1 MIEKHGIP
9 AVLLTAMTSMALA
22 AGANRIRS
30 SGLIPH
36 PVGDPDRGPEEE
48 AAWRRDQVGKALAA
62 AAATIDEAR
71 IFADW

>member
-1 MIEKHGIP
+1 MIEKRGIP

-22 AGANRIRS
+22 AGANRIRA

-36 PVGDPDRGPEEE
+36 PAGDPSRAPGEE
-48 AAWRRDQVGKALAA
+48 AAWRLEQVRGALAA
-62 AAATIDEAR
+62 AAATIEEAH

>member
-1 MIEKHGIP
+1 MIEKRGIP

-22 AGANRIRS
+22 AGANRIRA

-36 PVGDPDRGPEEE
+36 PAGDPSRGPAEE
-48 AAWRRDQVGKALAA
+48 AAWRLGQVRGALSAV
-62 AAATIDEAR
+62 AATIEEAH

>member
-1 MIEKHGIP
+1 MIEARGIP

-36 PVGDPDRGPEEE
+36 PAGDPSRGPAEE
-48 AAWRRDQVGKALAA
+48 AAWRREQVRRALEA

>member
-1 MIEKHGIP
+1 MIEKRGIP

-22 AGANRIRS
+22 AGANRIRP

-36 PVGDPDRGPEEE
+36 PAGDPSRAPVEE
-48 AAWRRDQVGKALAA
+48 AAWRLEQVRSALSA
-62 AAATIDEAR
+62 AAATIEEAH

>member
-1 MIEKHGIP
+1 
-9 AVLLTAMTSMALA
+9 MTSMAKA

-36 PVGDPDRGPEEE
+36 PLGNPARPPGEEV
-48 AAWRRDQVGKALAA
+48 AWRRVQVRMALV
-62 AAATIDEAR
+62 ATATDLGEAR